1 MEEITHRRFSQ
12 WSMAFFYLSEED
24 PMIQMAHPQFDPY
37 LASANDAMS
46 LFDDLVNPSN
56 SIVLTD

>member
-1 MEEITHRRFSQ
+1 MV
-12 WSMAFFYLSEED
+12 FFYLSEED

-56 SIVLTD
+56 SIVLMD